1 MREERRE
8 RKRQS
13 GVKRE
18 DRGERG
24 RERERERVE
33 CVEVGHAAP

>member
-1 MREERRE
+1 MEILQIERGEEGE

-18 DRGERG
+18 AERG
-24 RERERERVE
+24 RERVE